1 MTLNRT
7 LARLH
12 HHFQCEFFSLEGM
25 NEISSRS
32 WIVIYLFQE
41 MEWSLSKGE
50 EKKKIF
56 FSHATSFWMK
66 NLYSSCSR
74 SLRSSWCTCLLFVL
88 SFSHSFTFLCVSL
101 LALLCLQEYSL
112 LTIPPPLQ
120 KVWFSNRRA
129 KWRREEKLRTQRR
142 SVDHVSGGNGNSTN
156 NTGNGNAGS
165 NGSANVGNTN
175 SVSPPVP
182 TTPRIPLN
190 SGFNSMY
197 ASIPQPIATMAENYR

>member
-1 MTLNRT
+1 M
-7 LARLH
+7 
-12 HHFQCEFFSLEGM
+12 FSFPFCSAS
-25 NEISSRS
+25 I
-32 WIVIYLFQE
+32 
-41 MEWSLSKGE
+41 
-50 EKKKIF
+50 
-56 FSHATSFWMK
+56 TSM
-66 NLYSSCSR
+66 YTR
-74 SLRSSWCTCLLFVL
+74 PIVL
-88 SFSHSFTFLCVSL
+88 SSSHSFTLLCISILVFVVPQTFVSL
-101 LALLCLQEYSL
+101 KCF
-112 LTIPPPLQ
+112 PPFTRK

-142 SVDHVSGGNGNSTN
+142 SVDHVSGGNGSSNNNNS
-156 NTGNGNAGS
+156 GNGNAGS

>member
-1 MTLNRT
+1 MP
-7 LARLH
+7 
-12 HHFQCEFFSLEGM
+12 
-25 NEISSRS
+25 I
-32 WIVIYLFQE
+32 
-41 MEWSLSKGE
+41 
-50 EKKKIF
+50 
-56 FSHATSFWMK
+56 
-66 NLYSSCSR
+66 
-74 SLRSSWCTCLLFVL
+74 VL
-88 SFSHSFTFLCVSL
+88 SFSHSFTFLCISYTLCVARNEKNIRYNSL
-101 LALLCLQEYSL
+101 S
-112 LTIPPPLQ
+112 LTIYTI

-142 SVDHVSGGNGNSTN
+142 SADHVSGGTANGSSNN

>member
-1 MTLNRT
+1 MLWKLKNHKFRSRKDICNWRIA
-7 LARLH
+7 LLENFNIRRFLKCI
-12 HHFQCEFFSLEGM
+12 FILEENIFLSL
-25 NEISSRS
+25 
-32 WIVIYLFQE
+32 F
-41 MEWSLSKGE
+41 
-50 EKKKIF
+50 
-56 FSHATSFWMK
+56 
-66 NLYSSCSR
+66 
-74 SLRSSWCTCLLFVL
+74 LFVYEYMPPIVP
-88 SFSHSFTFLCVSL
+88 SSSHSFTFLCILTYSL
-101 LALLCLQEYSL
+101 YVLLNALLNSEQF
-112 LTIPPPLQ
+112 PPLR

-142 SVDHVSGGNGNSTN
+142 SVDHVSGGNGSSNNN

-197 ASIPQPIATMAENYR
+197 ASIPQPIATMAENYRWTSTLWLTEYQVKFQPF

>member
-1 MTLNRT
+1 MHRHFERTIFPSRLPLLTSFVKLLMYTCPLFCLFHTLLLSYVFLSYT
-7 LARLH
+7 LCVAR
-12 HHFQCEFFSLEGM
+12 
-25 NEISSRS
+25 NEKNIR
-32 WIVIYLFQE
+32 YN
-41 MEWSLSKGE
+41 SLS
-50 EKKKIF
+50 
-56 FSHATSFWMK
+56 
-66 NLYSSCSR
+66 
-74 SLRSSWCTCLLFVL
+74 
-88 SFSHSFTFLCVSL
+88 
-101 LALLCLQEYSL
+101 
-112 LTIPPPLQ
+112 LTIYTI

-142 SVDHVSGGNGNSTN
+142 SADHVSGGTANGSSNN

>member
-1 MTLNRT
+1 ML
-7 LARLH
+7 
-12 HHFQCEFFSLEGM
+12 
-25 NEISSRS
+25 
-32 WIVIYLFQE
+32 
-41 MEWSLSKGE
+41 
-50 EKKKIF
+50 
-56 FSHATSFWMK
+56 
-66 NLYSSCSR
+66 
-74 SLRSSWCTCLLFVL
+74 
-88 SFSHSFTFLCVSL
+88 FSHS
-101 LALLCLQEYSL
+101 
-112 LTIPPPLQ
+112 PKK

-142 SVDHVSGGNGNSTN
+142 SVDHVSGGGGNGSTN
-156 NTGNGNAGS
+156 NNNGSGTAGS